1 MYLCTLFRKLF
12 FMKREEIIKIT
23 TEVLVE
29 EFEVEPSVIQDEADF
44 RESLA
49 LDSLDYVD
57 LVVVIE
63 SHFGVKLV
71 EADFKEIVTFND
83 FYTTI
88 ENKINAK

>member
-1 MYLCTLFRKLF
+1 MYLCTSFRKLF

-29 EFEVEPSVIQDEADF
+29 EFEVEPSVIQDKADF

-57 LVVVIE
+57 LQ
-63 SHFGVKLV
+63 L
-71 EADFKEIVTFND
+71 
-83 FYTTI
+83 
-88 ENKINAK
+88 